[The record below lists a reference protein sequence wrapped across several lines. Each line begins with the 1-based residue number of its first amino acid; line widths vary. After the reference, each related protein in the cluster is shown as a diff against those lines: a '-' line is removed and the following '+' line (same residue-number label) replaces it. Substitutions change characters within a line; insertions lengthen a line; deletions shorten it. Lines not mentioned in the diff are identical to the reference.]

1 MTNTGNRLFPIFLK
15 LENLQTLVVG
25 GGNVGLEK
33 LSALLKNSPE
43 APITLVADLIREEVR
58 ELAAKHPSVQL
69 VHRRFEWS
77 DLEGKDVVVLATDQ
91 PQLHEEIRRETRER
105 NLLTNVADTPH
116 LCDFYLGS
124 VIQKGDLKIGISTNG
139 KSPTLAKRLREFFE
153 QLFPE
158 NTQTLLDNL
167 YAYRAQLK
175 GDFEAK
181 VKALNELTEQVF
193 ARKK

>member
-1 MTNTGNRLFPIFLK
+1 M
-15 LENLQTLVVG
+15 
-25 GGNVGLEK
+25 GLEK